1 MKRKVQIYIED
12 VSGSGDYNRIELFED
27 EKINV
32 NLSVQNVQDISKV
45 YTDFSQSFSVPASP
59 TNNRI
64 FQHFYNSDV
73 EQTIDQNLRRKAYIE
88 IDLTPFRTGKIQ
100 LEKSILKN
108 GKVESYQITFYG
120 ELLSLKDKFKD
131 VKLKDLDYSS
141 IAHDYDYTNVKNR
154 VTSDAIDY
162 DVRYPLISSSRLWSY
177 GDASSTDITQTS
189 SAIDYT
195 ELFPAIRVK
204 KIFDFIETK
213 FNVTFQSL
221 FLSDKKFTD
230 LFLYCKNSETPNI
243 KENKDVDLISQ
254 TTIPLFSVQKF
265 DLVNNTLDIN
275 YVDLPDEP
283 AGYNESEHHYIKFS
297 VFGVTDVNATYY
309 IDVYRNGNF
318 EKTIKGKGNNTYAV
332 DWISN
337 VDGLSDKF
345 SFKMSSPDAVT
356 LTASIFYSFE
366 WIYHSNALN
375 LNTLNQSFVSALSS
389 SMTFTGADM
398 NLSNVMPDMLI
409 EDFFKGVLSMFNLT
423 CVYLGNDTYE
433 LEPLDDWYRKGAVV
447 DITEHTDVTSIEVER
462 LKLYK
467 SINFEH
473 EKSES
478 FINRQFFDNNG
489 TEYGDLKK
497 TFNYDGEDYNIKVPF
512 ENLNFQL
519 YTATS
524 TQVGFC
530 LTKFPDHKPYI
541 PKPILL
547 YNYGKLTTGAKIT
560 DGTTTDSMVNYIV
573 FGQDNK
579 VNNYN
584 MSINFGS
591 EISTLLNA
599 VNPNS
604 IYNTYYFG
612 YLSNMFNL
620 KNRITKVLAKFPISL
635 ITGLQLN
642 DRLIIRDK
650 RYIINEIST
659 DITQGEVNLVLIND
673 FRDVLNDSGY
683 IDTAGGDTYINFHMP
698 NGGISTTFTGS
709 TGTSVSPSTTTTST
723 AVTFTTPSTGT
734 YKKNRITEDGK
745 TRVSENIV
753 TRIHEDTDTVH
764 TMGATTTYT
773 NGSTSTTNYTIIQT
787 KSPI

>member
-100 LEKSILKN
+100 LEKSTLKN

-141 IAHDYDYTNVKNR
+141 IAHDYDYTNVKTR
-154 VTSDAIDY
+154 VTSDATDY

-243 KENKDVDLISQ
+243 RENKDVDLISQ
-254 TTIPLFSVQKF
+254 TIPSIIPFSKF
-265 DLVNNTLDIN
+265 DLVNNTLN
-275 YVDLPDEP
+275 VDYIELIDDPD
-283 AGYNESEHHYIKFS
+283 GYNESEHHYIKFS

-337 VDGLSDKF
+337 VAGLNDKF

-356 LTASIFYSFE
+356 LTTRVLYALE
-366 WIYHSNALN
+366 WVYHSNTLN
-375 LNTLNQSFVSALSS
+375 INTLKQEVFIALSS
-389 SMTFTGADM
+389 SLTFTGADM
-398 NLSNVMPDMLI
+398 NLSNTMPDMLV
-409 EDFFKGVLSMFNLT
+409 EDFFKGILMMFNLT

-433 LEPLDDWYRKGAVV
+433 LEPLDDWYRKGAVI

-478 FINRQFFDNNG
+478 FINRGFFDENG

-512 ENLNFQL
+512 ENLNFNL
-519 YTATS
+519 FTSTS
-524 TQVGFC
+524 TQVGYC

-547 YNYGKLTTGAKIT
+547 YNYGKLSTGAKIT
-560 DGTTTDSMVNYIV
+560 DGTTTDAMVNYIV

-591 EISTLLNA
+591 EISTLLTA

-709 TGTSVSPSTTTTST
+709 TGTTVTPSTTTTST

-745 TRVSENIV
+745 IRVSENIV

-773 NGSTSTTNYTIIQT
+773 NGSTTTTNYTIIQT

>member
-32 NLSVQNVQDISKV
+32 NLSVQNVSDILKV

-100 LEKSILKN
+100 LEKSSLKN
-108 GKVESYQITFYG
+108 GKVDSYQITFYG

-141 IAHDYDYTNVKNR
+141 IAHDYDYTNVKAR
-154 VTSDAIDY
+154 ITSDATDY
-162 DVRYPLISSSRLWSY
+162 DVRYPLISSQRLWSY
-177 GDASSTDITQTS
+177 GDATSTDITQTS

-213 FNVTFQSL
+213 FNITFQSL

-243 KENKDVDLISQ
+243 KDNKPLDLISQ
-254 TTIPLFSVQKF
+254 TNHFGTTSDNKF
-265 DLVNNTLDIN
+265 DLTTDKLYVNSATVDLDSSAGYYDSFHHYVKVAISSVTDIN
-275 YVDLPDEP
+275 AV
-283 AGYNESEHHYIKFS
+283 
-297 VFGVTDVNATYY
+297 YY
-309 IDVYRNGNF
+309 IDVYRNDNF

-332 DWISN
+332 DWISEST
-337 VDGLSDKF
+337 GLADTF
-345 SFKMSSPDAVT
+345 YFKISSPDLVT
-356 LTASIFYSFE
+356 LTPTILYSQE
-366 WIYHSNALN
+366 WV
-375 LNTLNQSFVSALSS
+375 FVSFAGSGTPVLGTYNYTALSS
-389 SMTFTGADM
+389 ALTFSGVNL
-398 NLSNVMPDMLI
+398 NLSNVMPDMLV
-409 EDFFKGVLSMFNLT
+409 EDFFKGILSMFNLT

-433 LEPLDDWYRKGAVV
+433 IEPLDDWYRKGAVI

-478 FINRQFFDNNG
+478 FINRGFFDENG

-512 ENLNFQL
+512 ENLNFNKF
-519 YTATS
+519 TS
-524 TQVGFC
+524 TDTQVGYC

-560 DGTTTDSMVNYIV
+560 DGTTTDSMVNYIA

-709 TGTSVSPSTTTTST
+709 VGTSVSPSTTTTST
-723 AVTFTTPSTGT
+723 VVTFTTPFTEIANIPVYFLNTSCDCVF
-734 YKKNRITEDGK
+734 ITH
-745 TRVSENIV
+745 RF
-753 TRIHEDTDTVH
+753 
-764 TMGATTTYT
+764 
-773 NGSTSTTNYTIIQT
+773 
-787 KSPI
+787 PL